1 MTKLFN
7 EAMFRADDQDDEQPI
22 GPALSDFAA
31 ALCTWRTM
39 LMRDA
44 TVSAAAA
51 AFNTTPELVVKAVEG
66 HPFMLITGP
75 EGASAGYQ
83 FIELDG
89 V

>member
-1 MTKLFN
+1 MPVIDRIKHAEERLL
-7 EAMFRADDQDDEQPI
+7 I
-22 GPALSDFAA
+22 SDFAA

-39 LMRDA
+39 IMRDA
-44 TVSAAAA
+44 TVRAAPA
-51 AFNTTPELVVKAVEG
+51 AFNTTPELVAKAVEC